1 MRHDFP
7 RVKFGSDLEH
17 PAEMNTCGKI
27 PIMTAPA
34 QQAPV
39 QPQHRFRLD
48 IEGLRALAVGFVLLH
63 HASATLLPGG
73 FTGVDMF
80 FVVSGFVITT
90 QLIKEVERT
99 GTVNLPGFY
108 ARRAKRLLPAA
119 GMVLIFTAISTWAF
133 ASRVQW
139 SNIGTDIV
147 GSSLYVVNWVFA
159 SRSVDYLAED
169 AQPSPLQHF
178 WSLAVE
184 EQFYVIWPLLIIGL
198 ATLATT
204 LAKRRSG
211 SRSAPI
217 PRRAVLAGGLLVLV
231 VLPSLAWSIYYTQTS
246 PEQAYFVTTTRLW
259 ELGIGA
265 LVAVLAPTWKLLPSR
280 IAAIIAWTGLAGLL
294 TSMLIITTETAW
306 PGSAA
311 LIPVITTSMI
321 IIGGFSSG
329 PTGPVTLLG
338 LKPLV
343 WIGGLSYS
351 LYLWH
356 WPLLRTGEWIFGEQ
370 GPYQGLA
377 IVAFSFLPAWIGYQL
392 VEKPIRYSK
401 TISASPKFSLSLG
414 ANFTAIGVIAGLF
427 LLSATSNSSDASSAP
442 VDLANADQ
450 SSTTALFDVITP
462 DPAVATDDLPEF
474 YAMGCDVPRSESE
487 PKKCVSDAGGGALDV
502 VLVGDSKAG
511 QWWTPLETVAVEN
524 DWTMVGYTKST
535 CSYADVMLVKG
546 EDDFVECREW
556 NNKLHELLMADPP
569 DVLVTSGLSNKGRTA
584 DGGSEKEPVIAGME
598 SYWQDLVNEG
608 TTVIALADSP
618 QVDPEDEYG
627 YPSAYECVAD
637 NMADA
642 NAACNWAASAGMG
655 DSIMQSAAEAVNGAT
670 FVDMNAYICPDNTC
684 IAVDRN
690 VLTHRQGSHITD
702 TYAQVLTQP
711 LREEIMPLIEASQ
724 QK

>member
-1 MRHDFP
+1 
-7 RVKFGSDLEH
+7 
-17 PAEMNTCGKI
+17 
-27 PIMTAPA
+27 MTAPA

-73 FTGVDMF
+73 FAGVDMF

-259 ELGIGA
+259 ELGFGA

-280 IAAIIAWTGLAGLL
+280 IATIIAWTGLAGLVI
-294 TSMLIITTETAW
+294 SMLIITTETAW

-311 LIPVITTSMI
+311 LIPVITTSMV

-414 ANFTAIGVIAGLF
+414 ANFTAIGVIAGL
-427 LLSATSNSSDASSAP
+427 LLLTATSSTAESSPDEPVSLTNIDPAESTADDAESTQQP
-442 VDLANADQ
+442 VDEPVDT
-450 SSTTALFDVITP
+450 SPLFDVITP
-462 DPAVATDDLPEF
+462 DPTVVTTDLPAI
-474 YAMGCDVPRSESE
+474 YAMGCS
-487 PKKCVSDAGGGALDV
+487 VSLEGTDATPCTSDTATGDDLDV
-502 VLVGDSKAG
+502 VLLGDSKAG
-511 QWWTPLETVAVEN
+511 QWWTPLETVAADNNWSLVS
-524 DWTMVGYTKST
+524 YTKSA
-535 CSYADVMLVKG
+535 CSYADAMLIK
-546 EDDFVECREW
+546 DDLDYVECRAW
-556 NNKLHELLMADPP
+556 NDQVREILMADPP
-569 DVLVTSGLSNKGRTA
+569 DVVVTSALSINARA
-584 DGGSEKEPVIAGME
+584 EDGSVDTQPVIDGTI
-598 SYWQDLVNEG
+598 SYWQELADQG
-608 TTVIALADSP
+608 TVIVALSDTP
-618 QVDPEDEYG
+618 QFPNLEDYG
-627 YPSAYECVAD
+627 YPSVYECVAD
-637 NMADA
+637 NLDTPNEDCAFSDSRVLGNRVLEPAADA
-642 NAACNWAASAGMG
+642 VAK
-655 DSIMQSAAEAVNGAT
+655 AT
-670 FVDMNAYICPDNTC
+670 FVDMNAYVCPGGTC
-684 IAVDRN
+684 QPVFRN
-690 VLTHRQGSHITD
+690 VLMYRQGSHISD
-702 TYAQVLTQP
+702 TFSQGMTRP
-711 LREEIMPLIEASQ
+711 LSEEIVPLIEASTQ
-724 QK
+724 Q